1 MAIKVPP
8 GQSPPFETVDAD
20 HHAGIII
27 IVSAICLV
35 LSLVCL
41 LIRLYVRFLL
51 SPPFGI
57 DDVIL
62 LGATISAIV
71 ESIIVFH
78 AASIGFGTAIR
89 LLDDHVVRSIQN
101 SIVASDVFY
110 LITLYLSR
118 CCVVAIYSRLTPR
131 RRHKNTLWGILGF
144 TTAGIVISILVITID
159 CSLNKPWVT
168 PGEHCTSLFAR
179 WQFITA
185 IDITT
190 EVALFIF
197 SIVLIYGLQMAIKP
211 KLVIMMAFASR
222 IPLVAFEAVRLS
234 EFQSFTSSRNP
245 TFDAINHYT
254 WTQVALNYSL
264 IACTA
269 FCLRPFMNAVT
280 TSYGTAGDSN
290 LSTSRSYP
298 YASDRGRSN
307 QGSYAL
313 QSLQNRSTVAPE
325 PDIFRPKVGAGETTV
340 TSAQPGSSTGGHS
353 DRDDRNSI
361 GSEGSTKMIIK
372 KDVEYTV
379 HHSPNPDC

>member
-1 MAIKVPP
+1 MAIRVPP
-8 GQSPPFETVDAD
+8 GQLPPFETVDGD

-35 LSLVCL
+35 LSLVSL

-62 LGATISAIV
+62 LGATVSAIV
-71 ESIIVFH
+71 ESIIVFQ
-78 AASIGFGTAIR
+78 AASIGFGTAIH

-101 SIVASDVFY
+101 SVVASDVFY

-131 RRHKNTLWGILGF
+131 RRHKNTLWGILAF
-144 TTAGIVISILVITID
+144 TTAGTIISILVVTVD

-168 PGEHCTSLFAR
+168 PGEHCANLFAR

-185 IDITT
+185 IDIFT
-190 EVALFIF
+190 EMALFIF
-197 SIVLIYGLQMAIKP
+197 SAVLIYGLQMAIKP
-211 KLVIMMAFASR
+211 KLVVMVAFASR

-234 EFQSFTSSRNP
+234 EFHSFTTTHNP
-245 TFDAINHYT
+245 TFDAIKHFT

-269 FCLRPFMNAVT
+269 FCLRPFMNAVS

-290 LSTSRSYP
+290 LSTSYP
-298 YASDRGRSN
+298 YASDRGRST

-313 QSLQNRSTVAPE
+313 QSLQNRSVVAPE
-325 PDIFRPKVGAGETTV
+325 PDLFRPRIGAGETTV

-379 HHSPNPDC
+379 HHSPNPNC

>member
-1 MAIKVPP
+1 MEPFIPP
-8 GQSPPFETVDAD
+8 GQSPPFETVDDD

-62 LGATISAIV
+62 LGATVSAIV
-71 ESIIVFH
+71 ESIIIFH
-78 AASIGFGTAIR
+78 ASSIGFGTAIR

-101 SIVASDVFY
+101 
-110 LITLYLSR
+110 
-118 CCVVAIYSRLTPR
+118 
-131 RRHKNTLWGILGF
+131 
-144 TTAGIVISILVITID
+144 
-159 CSLNKPWVT
+159 
-168 PGEHCTSLFAR
+168 FAR

-185 IDITT
+185 IDIIT
-190 EVALFIF
+190 ELSLFIF
-197 SIVLIYGLQMAIKP
+197 SIVLIYGLQMSIKP
-211 KLVIMMAFASR
+211 KLVITVAFASR

-234 EFQSFTSSRNP
+234 EFHSFTTSQNP
-245 TFDAINHYT
+245 TFDAIRYYT

-313 QSLQNRSTVAPE
+313 QSLQNRSVAGPE
-325 PDIFRPKVGAGETTV
+325 PDLFQPKVRAGETTI
-340 TSAQPGSSTGGHS
+340 TSTQPGSSTGGHS
-353 DRDDRNSI
+353 DRDERNSI
-361 GSEGSTKMIIK
+361 GSEGSTRMIIK

-379 HHSPNPDC
+379 HRSPNPEC